1 MSFIEININDA
12 IEPSIVEEGEYAV
25 RIEDAEVKVGQSG
38 KKYIGLRLSI
48 LNEDNVKQVNE
59 VLMLPDAADDEST
72 KNRRLLALKRMCTC
86 FDYEPQGGI
95 DTAELIGRE
104 GRVFLKIEDSE
115 QYGKS
120 NKVRRYVAA

>member
-38 KKYIGLRLSI
+38 KKYLGLRLSI
-48 LNEDNVKQVNE
+48 LNENNVKQVNE

>member
-38 KKYIGLRLSI
+38 KKYLGLRLSI

>member
-120 NKVRRYVAA
+120 NRVRRYVAA

>member
-25 RIEDAEVKVGQSG
+25 RIEDAEVKVAQSG